1 MFKVN
6 RDHAQDDVPEPPR
19 AQNKARFMKQLAE
32 FVPII
37 IFFTIYQMDGSTI
50 TFSGW
55 THTVDGIYSATKG
68 LLIAT
73 FLVLPLQWW
82 LTGYIEKR
90 LLWTSAAVFVF
101 GGATLFF
108 KNELFIQWKPTV
120 FNWGMAIA
128 FGVSQFWGRQNLI
141 ERLMGSQIQI
151 PRAVWRRIC
160 WMWVAYFSMVGAL
173 NLFVAYQYSEAT
185 WVSYKFWSA
194 IPLTLLIMA
203 VTGVMMAPWLKANSD
218 SNGS

>member
-1 MFKVN
+1 
-6 RDHAQDDVPEPPR
+6 
-19 AQNKARFMKQLAE
+19 MKQLAE

-37 IFFTIYQMDGSTI
+37 IFFVIYQMDGSTI
-50 TFSGW
+50 TLSGW

-73 FLVLPLQWW
+73 LLILPLQWW

-128 FGVSQFWGRQNLI
+128 FAISQFWGRQNLI

-160 WMWVAYFSMVGAL
+160 WVWALHFAMVGTL
-173 NLFVAYQYSEAT
+173 NLVVAYQFSEAT
-185 WVSYKFWSA
+185 WVSYKLWSG
-194 IPLTLLIMA
+194 IGFTLFIM
-203 VTGVMMAPWLKANSD
+203 VITTVMIGPWVKADSTSSD